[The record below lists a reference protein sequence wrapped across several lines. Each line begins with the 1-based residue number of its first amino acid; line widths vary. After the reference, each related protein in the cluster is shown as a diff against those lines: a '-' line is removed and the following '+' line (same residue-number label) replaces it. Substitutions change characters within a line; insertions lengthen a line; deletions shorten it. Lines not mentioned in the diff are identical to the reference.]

1 MTIIVIK
8 LYMNLFS
15 FKKAP
20 LEINSTH
27 CAPAPFVIST
37 KSLRAHWCQTLFQSL
52 INQPVGHVLQP
63 TEVCTTTTQSHCK
76 KVLRGAI
83 HTS

>member
-1 MTIIVIK
+1 
-8 LYMNLFS
+8 MNLSSLF
-15 FKKAP
+15 P
-20 LEINSTH
+20 LENNSTH

-63 TEVCTTTTQSHCK
+63 TEVCTTTSQSHRK
-76 KVLRGAI
+76 KVLR
-83 HTS
+83 

>member
-1 MTIIVIK
+1 
-8 LYMNLFS
+8 MNLSSLF
-15 FKKAP
+15 P
-20 LEINSTH
+20 LENNSTH

-63 TEVCTTTTQSHCK
+63 TEVCTTTTQSHFK
-76 KVLRGAI
+76 KVLRPEIMITI